1 MQRQIVRPTRRF
13 LAAVTAAAVVA
24 LLVGTLTAGANAND
38 GSAKA
43 VLWNAAGAKVGV
55 VHFTQKGGAVLV
67 KAKVEGLTAGFH
79 GFHVHALGVCTPPP
93 FTSAGGH
100 YNPTSQTHRSH
111 AGDMP
116 VLLVNADGTG
126 DARFKTDRF
135 SVAAVIGRAVIVHAD
150 ADNYANIPAR
160 YHSHTEDVL
169 GPDSATLATG
179 DAGARASCGVIVSS
193 DD

>member
-1 MQRQIVRPTRRF
+1 MQRQIVRPSRRF
-13 LAAVTAAAVVA
+13 LTAATAAAVVA
-24 LLVGTLTAGANAND
+24 LLVGALTAGANAND

-43 VLWNAAGAKVGV
+43 VLRNAAGAKVGV
-55 VHFTQKGGAVLV
+55 VHFTQKHGAVLV

-79 GFHVHALGVCTPPP
+79 GFHVHALGVCTPP

-100 YNPTSQTHRSH
+100 YSPTSQTHRSH

-116 VLLVNADGTG
+116 VLLVNTNGTG
-126 DARFKTDRF
+126 EARFKTDRF
-135 SVAAVIGRAVIVHAD
+135 AVAAVIGRAVIVHAD

-160 YHSHTEDVL
+160 YHSHTEDTL

>member
-1 MQRQIVRPTRRF
+1 M
-13 LAAVTAAAVVA
+13 
-24 LLVGTLTAGANAND
+24 
-38 GSAKA
+38 
-43 VLWNAAGAKVGV
+43 LWSISS
-55 VHFTQKGGAVLV
+55 
-67 KAKVEGLTAGFH
+67 
-79 GFHVHALGVCTPPP
+79 

-126 DARFKTDRF
+126 EARFKTDRS

>member
-1 MQRQIVRPTRRF
+1 MQRQIVRPSRRF
-13 LAAVTAAAVVA
+13 LTAVTAAAVVA
-24 LLVGTLTAGANAND
+24 LLVGALTAGANAND

-43 VLWNAAGAKVGV
+43 VLRNAAGAKVGV
-55 VHFTQKGGAVLV
+55 VHFTQKDGAVLV

-79 GFHVHALGVCTPPP
+79 GFHVHALGVCTPP
-93 FTSAGGH
+93 FTSALGH

-116 VLLVNADGTG
+116 VLLVNTDGTG
-126 DARFKTDRF
+126 EARFKTDRF

-160 YHSHTEDVL
+160 YHSHTEDIL